1 MAISVV
7 QKYIDLATSVF
18 IGNKSGTDNFLR
30 LPEDWR
36 KLTGQKIANFDV
48 SIDAVAY
55 HDTTEAIISKY
66 DPTNNA
72 ASLIFVF
79 FSHPVQI
86 TNVNG
91 TALTQAFNTSFYGV
105 YRDRAGKID
114 SPGASTLALKYKN
127 RLSTASNYLTAGTG
141 TEVEAYTLQVI
152 FE

>member
-79 FSHPVQI
+79 FS
-86 TNVNG
+86 
-91 TALTQAFNTSFYGV
+91 
-105 YRDRAGKID
+105 
-114 SPGASTLALKYKN
+114 
-127 RLSTASNYLTAGTG
+127 
-141 TEVEAYTLQVI
+141 
-152 FE
+152 